1 MRSFKIAVLAFV
13 GAATIL
19 FLWSD
24 IPQQVAAQQGQE
36 GTPFPYGLSEES
48 RKFLISLEEMLA
60 RLELESYYGLPPDKR
75 RAFLEKTRAAMN
87 EVLETIDCHT
97 ELLTEKKAKRFAE
110 AIKGEFVG
118 IGAAVSPHFDDIK
131 DALARAGDFR
141 KRILAKY
148 PEKSKCGKPPFTS
161 DEEREWNAIDVALKT
176 IGKKGMAI
184 GVLPNSPAERAG
196 LKNGWAILSVDGKSL
211 VGMNINDAVLLIRG
225 EAGTTVTLGI
235 VESPSDASAPNEK
248 RISVVRGAVTIMHV
262 TGKVIETK
270 GAGGGTQKIGY
281 LKIDA
286 FMGDADKQFEKQ
298 LAALGVGKLIIDV
311 RGNGGGD
318 ARSVYRI
325 LKSLLPMNAP
335 TAYFVRKNGDM
346 KELGTIY
353 PSIRAL
359 FSLSST
365 LVFSGKLVVL
375 IDGNSASASEIFA
388 GALRDHKRATLIGEK
403 TFGKGSVQTIYSLPD
418 GTILKLTTALYAL
431 PSKEFIDGKG
441 IEPHIKVAETLA
453 TGEAGDK
460 VFDAAIAFLAKEK
473 E

>member
-1 MRSFKIAVLAFV
+1 
-13 GAATIL
+13 
-19 FLWSD
+19 
-24 IPQQVAAQQGQE
+24 
-36 GTPFPYGLSEES
+36 
-48 RKFLISLEEMLA
+48 
-60 RLELESYYGLPPDKR
+60 
-75 RAFLEKTRAAMN
+75 
-87 EVLETIDCHT
+87 
-97 ELLTEKKAKRFAE
+97 
-110 AIKGEFVG
+110 
-118 IGAAVSPHFDDIK
+118 
-131 DALARAGDFR
+131 
-141 KRILAKY
+141 
-148 PEKSKCGKPPFTS
+148 SKCGKPPFTS